1 MQILTAY
8 RVVTD
13 FLKARFGSKII
24 SQNVITYTEEFGLD
38 DLDLVYK
45 KYLDL
50 VIDSLAIPSKSKL
63 LISGDTTLDWTDGFA
78 TDTDGTPTLSTWS
91 EKFGNNPTI
100 QCWIDLGSNVYVLN
114 SLPITH
120 DEINGTLTIEASG
133 LTDVKIIIS

>member
-1 MQILTAY
+1 MQILTAF
-8 RVVTD
+8 RVLVN
-13 FLKARFGSKII
+13 FLKSRDGGNIQA
-24 SQNVITYTEEFGLD
+24 QNIITYTEEFGLD

-50 VIDSLAIPSKSKL
+50 IIDSLAIPTKSKL

-78 TDTDGTPTLSTWS
+78 TDEDGIPTLSTWS
-91 EKFGNNPTI
+91 EKYGDLPTI

-120 DEINGTLTIEASG
+120 DTINGTLTIEATG

>member
-1 MQILTAY
+1 MQILTAF
-8 RVVTD
+8 RVLVN
-13 FLKARFGSKII
+13 FLKSKNGSNIQA
-24 SQNVITYTEEFGLD
+24 QNIITYTEEFGLD

-50 VIDSLAIPSKSKL
+50 VIDALAIPSKSKL

-78 TDTDGTPTLSTWS
+78 TDEDGIPTLSTWS
-91 EKFGNNPTI
+91 EKFGDNPTI

>member
-1 MQILTAY
+1 MQILTAF
-8 RVVTD
+8 RIIAD
-13 FLKARFGSKII
+13 SLKARSGAKIA
-24 SQNVITYTEEFGLD
+24 SQNVITYTEEFGLS
-38 DLDLVYK
+38 DLDLIYK